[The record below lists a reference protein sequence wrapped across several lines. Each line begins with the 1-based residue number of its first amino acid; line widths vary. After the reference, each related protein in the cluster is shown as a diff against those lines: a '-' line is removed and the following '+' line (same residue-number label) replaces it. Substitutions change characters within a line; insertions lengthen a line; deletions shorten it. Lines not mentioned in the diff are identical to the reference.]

1 MPRIEIELTSAR
13 EDGSWTWRAAGAREP
28 RGSLD
33 GALLEG
39 PVAVGDVLR
48 VEVDQYLD
56 GMTVTAVLPARDV
69 RSSPVLLELLDRGDE
84 EPEVTTRL
92 VGGRRSRDND
102 HEGKRRPRRGERSRD
117 GKGRR
122 ERAER
127 KPRGEGRGEPS
138 RDGKG
143 RRERAERKPRGKG
156 RGGRS
161 QESTGRRD
169 PADPPARPRAPRLR
183 PRRVHRKAAIDALPA
198 EQRLIGRILL
208 DGGIPGLRSEV
219 DRQNEA
225 TRGAGEPEIPA
236 EILLTLGERLLSRLH
251 AADWRDRA
259 EAAEAGLAEVDLRDL
274 RSVVVAAESAARDE
288 EARALADRLRVGLA
302 ERVQREHEAWLA
314 EVSHVLGEGR
324 VVRALR
330 LSSHP
335 PKAGAPM
342 PRDLLDR
349 LTEAA
354 TAGMTADTGQDRWG
368 TMLDAVANSP
378 VHQRVVPAGLPPE
391 PGEELLALVRRLS
404 MRVPAIAAAFGV
416 DPTPTRSR
424 RRRTPAGP

>member
-1 MPRIEIELTSAR
+1 MLF
-13 EDGSWTWRAAGAREP
+13 
-28 RGSLD
+28 
-33 GALLEG
+33 
-39 PVAVGDVLR
+39 
-48 VEVDQYLD
+48 
-56 GMTVTAVLPARDV
+56 
-69 RSSPVLLELLDRGDE
+69 RS
-84 EPEVTTRL
+84 
-92 VGGRRSRDND
+92 
-102 HEGKRRPRRGERSRD
+102 
-117 GKGRR
+117 
-122 ERAER
+122 
-127 KPRGEGRGEPS
+127 
-138 RDGKG
+138 
-143 RRERAERKPRGKG
+143 
-156 RGGRS
+156 GRS

>member
-92 VGGRRSRDND
+92 VGGRRRRDND
-102 HEGKRRPRRGERSRD
+102 PEGERRPRRGER
-117 GKGRR
+117 
-122 ERAER
+122 
-127 KPRGEGRGEPS
+127 S

-236 EILLTLGERLLSRLH
+236 EILLTLGERLLPRLH

-424 RRRTPAGP
+424 RRRKPAGP

>member
-39 PVAVGDVLR
+39 PVAVGDVVR

-92 VGGRRSRDND
+92 VGGRRRRDND
-102 HEGKRRPRRGERSRD
+102 HEGKRRPRRGER
-117 GKGRR
+117 
-122 ERAER
+122 
-127 KPRGEGRGEPS
+127 S

-236 EILLTLGERLLSRLH
+236 EILLTLGERLLPRLH

-424 RRRTPAGP
+424 RRRKPAGP

>member
-92 VGGRRSRDND
+92 VGGRRRRDND
-102 HEGKRRPRRGERSRD
+102 HEGKRRPRRGERF
-117 GKGRR
+117 
-122 ERAER
+122 
-127 KPRGEGRGEPS
+127 

-236 EILLTLGERLLSRLH
+236 EILLTLGERLLPRLH

-424 RRRTPAGP
+424 RRRKPAGP